1 MKKLFCLFIALVFS
15 SGLLFAEEEAEKE
28 DVESS
33 KTTIYE
39 SSNDLLDE
47 TENSENIGF
56 SFLAKTLKFVKKIP
70 FDFIVGME
78 GAANGTNTYVSA
90 DYAWTP
96 AIHTRL
102 NFEYQHSLLYEKGD
116 FYNEEIQLSPLNYYS
131 FQLFPVEYH
140 VFFNKKHTSQF
151 TCTLGVQ
158 YLHSNQDTEITG
170 WKSELVSSEKGDSTK
185 ELLDYKY
192 KNHTDN
198 YLVGPLA
205 RFYFRI
211 PLNSFIVFNSET
223 LVNPINA
230 YFTDS
235 SANYYLFSADDVKS
249 NSNTFNNFNW
259 TFTEVKQTCHLDLFN
274 LFAVVANYSFRNT
287 ENNYFDLYN
296 VNLPISNTNFDQHIF
311 KVGVSLVATGKTV
324 VRLKSGIYYEHK
336 WSKNN
341 ITNIKTYE
349 GNWAIALGL
358 YL

>member
-1 MKKLFCLFIALVFS
+1 MKKLFCLFAVLVFS
-15 SGLLFAEEEAEKE
+15 AGLLFSEEETEKE
-28 DVESS
+28 DVEPSR
-33 KTTIYE
+33 TTIYE
-39 SSNDLLDE
+39 SSENLLDE
-47 TENSENIGF
+47 TENSENVGF
-56 SFLAKTLKFVKKIP
+56 SIMAKTLNLIRKVP

-78 GAANGTNTYVSA
+78 GAANGTNSYVSA

-96 AIHTRL
+96 AIHTRG
-102 NFEYQHSLLYEKGD
+102 NFEYQHSLLYEKGSR
-116 FYNEEIQLSPLNYYS
+116 YNDEIQLSPLNYFF
-131 FQLFPVEYH
+131 FQIFPVEYH
-140 VFFNKKHTSQF
+140 IFFNKKQTSQF
-151 TCTLGVQ
+151 TCSLGVQ
-158 YLHSNQDTEITG
+158 YLHYSQDTEITG
-170 WKSELVSSEKGDSTK
+170 WNTAFVNDKDNTESK
-185 ELLDYKY
+185 ELFDYKY
-192 KNHTDN
+192 LNHTEN
-198 YLVGPLA
+198 HLVGPLA

-235 SANYYLFSADDVKS
+235 SAEYYLFSADAVRLNDS
-249 NSNTFNNFNW
+249 EFNNFDW
-259 TFTEVKQTCHLDLFN
+259 TFTEVRQTCHFDFFN
-274 LFAVVANYSFRNT
+274 FLAVVFNYSFRNT

-296 VNLPISNTNFDQHIF
+296 INLPVSNTNFDQHIF